1 MSAKRTYGLVF
12 LLLVGAL
19 LAREARSARLG
30 GITAGF
36 IPLVLRGP
44 LPTAPPVPPLTMV
57 PTPTLTSTPSPTPTA
72 LPTATPTPTPLVWWH
87 PPSVVDWQIQY
98 VGTIDTAVPAE
109 VFDLDMFETSAALV
123 ASLHARGKKVVCYIN
138 VGAWE
143 NWRPDRDQFPPEV
156 LGKPYEGWPGERWLD
171 IRRIDLLAPIMR
183 ARLNLCKAKGFDGV
197 HADNMD
203 GYQND
208 TGFPLT
214 YADQVRYNRWIAR
227 EAHARGLAIGLKN
240 DPDQVRDL
248 RYNFDWAMTEDCIA
262 EGWCETLRPFQW
274 LGKPVIAVEYT
285 DTGMTKARMCA
296 EARRLGINAL
306 LKHRNLDAFR
316 RTCN

>member
-1 MSAKRTYGLVF
+1 M
-12 LLLVGAL
+12 
-19 LAREARSARLG
+19 
-30 GITAGF
+30 
-36 IPLVLRGP
+36 
-44 LPTAPPVPPLTMV
+44 
-57 PTPTLTSTPSPTPTA
+57 
-72 LPTATPTPTPLVWWH
+72 
-87 PPSVVDWQIQY
+87 VDWQIQY
-98 VGTIDTAVPAE
+98 VGDIETDVPAE

-123 ASLHARGKKVVCYIN
+123 SALHAQGKKVVCYIN

-143 NWRPDRDQFPPEV
+143 NWRPDKDLFPSEV
-156 LGKPYEGWPGERWLD
+156 LGKPYAGWPGERWLD

-183 ARLNLCKAKGFDGV
+183 ARLNMCRAKGFDGV

-214 YADQVRYNRWIAR
+214 YADQIRYNRWIAQQ
-227 EAHARGLAIGLKN
+227 AHARGLSVGLKN
-240 DPDQVRDL
+240 DPDQVADL
-248 RYNFDWAMTEDCIA
+248 RYNFDWVMTEDCID
-262 EGWCETLRPFQW
+262 EGWCEMVLPFKT

-285 DTGMTKARMCA
+285 DTGMSLTRMCA